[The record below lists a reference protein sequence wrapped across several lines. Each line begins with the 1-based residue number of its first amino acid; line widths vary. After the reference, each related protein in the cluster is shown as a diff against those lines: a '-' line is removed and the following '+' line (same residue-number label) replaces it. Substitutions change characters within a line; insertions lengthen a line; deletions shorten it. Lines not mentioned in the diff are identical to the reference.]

1 MENNILFLNCKRML
15 VNILKSVL
23 KFLILL
29 SFILSFQKLY
39 AKDYRSNP
47 EIGSFSVNKTE
58 KISTSKNYMIVC
70 ADKRAAIAA
79 ENIIKMGGNAID
91 AAIAAQAV
99 LSVVEPQSSGLGGGG
114 FLIYYNKQEDTIY
127 GWDGRETAPSNA
139 TKNMFLSDNKKIS
152 FLKAVSSGISVGVP
166 GLFSMLADVH
176 INHGNIKWET
186 IINPA
191 INIAEK
197 GFRVSKR
204 LNKMLSWAPHI
215 KTNELARELYFDL
228 SGNPHSEG
236 TFIKNMSLANSLKIL
251 SSDPYSINKG
261 IISNNILLT
270 LNKLSDKNLLTKKD
284 LNDWSSIKRIP
295 ICKYYREHK
304 ICGMPPP
311 TSGGIGVLQILG
323 ILENYELNKLGSKN
337 ILSKHLFAEASR
349 LSYADR
355 DAYIADPQYFKVPTK
370 KLLSDNYLLERNKL
384 ISIYYANKNVKEGK
398 IKIQG
403 SNIISPDHQSELNS
417 TTHISIIDHQ
427 GNAVSLTS
435 SIEFAFGSGIISGGF
450 FLNNQL
456 TDFSFVPYKDNQI
469 VANSVQPKKRPR
481 SSMSPTMIFD
491 RSNTF
496 IGAIGSP
503 GGSRIIC
510 YVTEAIINIID
521 YNLSAEEIINMPHI
535 CSRNMYTE
543 IENISSGDSIAIE
556 LKKWDIR

>member
-114 FLIYYNKQEDTIY
+114 FLIYYNKQEDKIY

-270 LNKLSDKNLLTKKD
+270 LNKT
-284 LNDWSSIKRIP
+284 
-295 ICKYYREHK
+295 Y
-304 ICGMPPP
+304 
-311 TSGGIGVLQILG
+311 
-323 ILENYELNKLGSKN
+323 
-337 ILSKHLFAEASR
+337 
-349 LSYADR
+349 
-355 DAYIADPQYFKVPTK
+355 
-370 KLLSDNYLLERNKL
+370 
-384 ISIYYANKNVKEGK
+384 
-398 IKIQG
+398 
-403 SNIISPDHQSELNS
+403 
-417 TTHISIIDHQ
+417 
-427 GNAVSLTS
+427 
-435 SIEFAFGSGIISGGF
+435 
-450 FLNNQL
+450 
-456 TDFSFVPYKDNQI
+456 
-469 VANSVQPKKRPR
+469 
-481 SSMSPTMIFD
+481 
-491 RSNTF
+491 
-496 IGAIGSP
+496 
-503 GGSRIIC
+503 
-510 YVTEAIINIID
+510 
-521 YNLSAEEIINMPHI
+521 
-535 CSRNMYTE
+535 
-543 IENISSGDSIAIE
+543 
-556 LKKWDIR
+556 